1 MEKFKLIFEGLHRAY
16 GTFKEEDEDEKGKK
30 KGKAYIIK
38 APVTDDLWQNH
49 LSGKANLG
57 IIPIRDDSK
66 CRWGCIDV
74 DSYTLDHK
82 AILSKLKYVL
92 IEVIPAIF
100 LTYLTLMVAILFVM
114 LWMIMATAV
123 LWMSSI
129 LSWNRKR
136 LNRRTLEKLRS
147 LETMRKN

>member
-82 AILSKLKYVL
+82 AIVQKLNDYKIPLVCCRSKSGGAHLFLFLKD
-92 IEVIPAIF
+92 
-100 LTYLTLMVAILFVM
+100 FVE
-114 LWMIMATAV
+114 ANV
-123 LWMSSI
+123 
-129 LSWNRKR
+129 
-136 LNRRTLEKLRS
+136 
-147 LETMRKN
+147 